1 MKLIPLLATFAV
13 TCVPVA
19 LAAQQTAAPN
29 SASAMPPGYQIPKN
43 MTTYYLALYVR
54 GPKFMATDSP
64 EHQALTKRHLSY
76 IRRMIEEKK
85 YMIAGPLVDD
95 GPHLGIA
102 IVAAPNADEAKRIAN
117 GDPAIVA
124 GHMAIEM
131 RAALL
136 PSLSSLVVTY

>member
-1 MKLIPLLATFAV
+1 
-13 TCVPVA
+13 
-19 LAAQQTAAPN
+19 
-29 SASAMPPGYQIPKN
+29 

-54 GPKFMATDSP
+54 GPKFMANDSP
-64 EHQALTKRHLSY
+64 EHQALTKQHLSY

-85 YMIAGPLVDD
+85 YLIAGPVVDD

-102 IVAAPNADEAKRIAN
+102 IVAGPNADAAKRIAN

-124 GHMAIEM
+124 GHMAVEM
-131 RAALL
+131 RAAML